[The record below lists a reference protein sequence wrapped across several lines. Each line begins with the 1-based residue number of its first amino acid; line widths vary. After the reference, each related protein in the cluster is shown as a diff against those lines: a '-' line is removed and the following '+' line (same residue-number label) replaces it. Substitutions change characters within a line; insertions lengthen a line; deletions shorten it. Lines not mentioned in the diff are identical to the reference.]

1 MSIFANYCSVTV
13 VTHKSNCANVTDRCI
28 LSSQKRLVSLAQ
40 PVLKNLSGVIPVHES
55 AQNAHPGSVLELRN
69 SVRFPVRMKVQIQ
82 TAQGSE
88 DAETINVSAS
98 GVLLAC
104 SRILDAGSAI
114 EVEMIMPSTA
124 LGTPDDVR
132 VRCRG
137 RVVRSYRKGPARVEV
152 ATVIDNYEML
162 S

>member
-1 MSIFANYCSVTV
+1 MYAELTETTCGAGPVGSKNSSWSHSV
-13 VTHKSNCANVTDRCI
+13 D
-28 LSSQKRLVSLAQ
+28 
-40 PVLKNLSGVIPVHES
+40 ES
-55 AQNAHPGSVLELRN
+55 AQKSMRGSVLELRN

-82 TAQGSE
+82 TAQGTE
-88 DAETINVSAS
+88 EAETINVSAS

-104 SRILDAGSAI
+104 SHLLDVGSAI

-124 LGTPDDVR
+124 LGTPEDVR
-132 VRCRG
+132 VRCQG
-137 RVVRSYRKGPARVEV
+137 RVIRSYRKSHALVEV